1 MRLLVV
7 EDELT
12 LQRQLVE
19 ALSANGYTVDIASDG
34 REALYLG
41 QEQTY
46 DAVILDVGLPL
57 MDGISVLRKWRAD
70 QRTMPVLILTA
81 RDDWHDKVSGIDA
94 GADDYV
100 TKDVSMPHL
109 TARIAALFR
118 RLEAQRAPA
127 RAEDVLHRGELVLDI
142 NRLSVNWK
150 QQQVILTV
158 TEFWMI
164 HALVK
169 FVGHVK
175 NRDQLMREAE
185 LTVDDN
191 TITSHMKR
199 IRKKF
204 EVVDNSFDAIET
216 VYGMGYRWRE

>member
-1 MRLLVV
+1 LRAQSNSLPIIF
-7 EDELT
+7 
-12 LQRQLVE
+12 
-19 ALSANGYTVDIASDG
+19 LSARDSDF
-34 REALYLG
+34 
-41 QEQTY
+41 
-46 DAVILDVGLPL
+46 DV
-57 MDGISVLRKWRAD
+57 
-70 QRTMPVLILTA
+70 
-81 RDDWHDKVSGIDA
+81 VSGLRL

-118 RLEAQRAPA
+118 RLDAQRAPA

-142 NRLSVNWK
+142 NRLSISWK
-150 QQQVILTV
+150 QQEVILTV

-164 HALVK
+164 HALIK

-204 EVVDNSFDAIET
+204 EVVDNKFDAIET
-216 VYGMGYRWRE
+216 VYGMGYRWRA